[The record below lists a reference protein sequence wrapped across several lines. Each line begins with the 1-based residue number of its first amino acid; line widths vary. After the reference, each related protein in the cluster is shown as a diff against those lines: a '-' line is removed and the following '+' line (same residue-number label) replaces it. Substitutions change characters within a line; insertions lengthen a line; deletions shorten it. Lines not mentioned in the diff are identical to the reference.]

1 MTEKVLK
8 KHLTPHMLRHSSAN
22 YWAAKMNRYQFC
34 AKYGWA
40 FSSDMPDRYIERKV
54 MIFNQIAQ
62 RRDVGQT
69 TRLQKK
75 NRVLIEKVERLG
87 EEYDKLRKASEFIM
101 CAVEGMETEDLKKK
115 IFEKRKKELSAPTGL
130 PPS

>member
-1 MTEKVLK
+1 
-8 KHLTPHMLRHSSAN
+8 
-22 YWAAKMNRYQFC
+22 
-34 AKYGWA
+34 
-40 FSSDMPDRYIERKV
+40 